1 MFDRNEYH
9 LYPDMRT
16 PKPTLRDRVEAW
28 IDKNVPVYSRMEYKA
43 LLETNADLVITLVA
57 KCMDFDALL
66 KAHYQLQEEATRRI
80 PMPSLVV
87 DTDFSV
93 NPMQQALETRITY
106 RMDPFWMHTSLP
118 GGFRGYVDLDGIRE
132 AFKEVF
138 HRKFVPALWEKT
150 QVSLY
155 RTAAKSGV
163 CP

>member
-16 PKPTLRDRVEAW
+16 PKPSLLDRVEAW

-43 LLETNADLVITLVA
+43 LLATNEKLMVTLVA
-57 KCMDFDALL
+57 KCMDFEALL
-66 KAHYQLQEEATRRI
+66 DAHYKLQEEATRRI
-80 PMPSLVV
+80 PMPPMVV

-106 RMDPFWMHTSLP
+106 RMDPYRMHTSVA
-118 GGFRGYVDLDGIRE
+118 GGFRGYVDLDSIRE
-132 AFKEVF
+132 AFKEMF

-150 QVSLY
+150 QASLY
-155 RTAAKSGV
+155 GSAAKSGV
-163 CP
+163 CT